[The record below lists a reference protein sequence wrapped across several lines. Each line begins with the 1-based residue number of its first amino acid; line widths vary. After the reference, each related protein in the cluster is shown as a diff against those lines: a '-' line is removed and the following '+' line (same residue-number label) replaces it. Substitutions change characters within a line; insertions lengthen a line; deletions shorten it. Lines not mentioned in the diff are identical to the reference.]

1 MGGGETGTGI
11 DCGWLLIQKKCYGI
25 IYVVDVC
32 CGLLLPRLAYVAPLN
47 LSVAGQTAQTQR
59 IVHHVELIWL
69 SYHVFYYIVIHDIRL

>member
-1 MGGGETGTGI
+1 MYDMLWPPSASSRSWG
-11 DCGWLLIQKKCYGI
+11 
-25 IYVVDVC
+25 
-32 CGLLLPRLAYVAPLN
+32 PLN